1 MKKHEILSLQHSEKK
16 DWLIRNVSD
25 YKLKAFYGDLIG
37 CIINVSDDHMEEYVS
52 YPESYETGS
61 VIKKEYP
68 ELSTIREE
76 EINSGAPLT
85 KQEIEILKSAI
96 IELQA
101 REAYAGVNFTVC
113 NFACDDGEVFVT
125 FSGIFEG
132 PADVDWSFDN
142 IFATKTEAVKS
153 VSHDRLETDDY
164 FFPI

>member
-25 YKLKAFYGDLIG
+25 YKVKAFYGDLIG
-37 CIINVSDDHMEEYVS
+37 YIINVSDDHMEEYVS

-85 KQEIEILKSAI
+85 KQEIEIKVSTEQAVGAMFSNQMSPPFL
-96 IELQA
+96 LQLYQMMTLM
-101 REAYAGVNFTVC
+101 E
-113 NFACDDGEVFVT
+113 
-125 FSGIFEG
+125 
-132 PADVDWSFDN
+132 
-142 IFATKTEAVKS
+142 
-153 VSHDRLETDDY
+153 
-164 FFPI
+164 

>member
-1 MKKHEILSLQHSEKK
+1 M
-16 DWLIRNVSD
+16 
-25 YKLKAFYGDLIG
+25 
-37 CIINVSDDHMEEYVS
+37 
-52 YPESYETGS
+52 
-61 VIKKEYP
+61 
-68 ELSTIREE
+68 
-76 EINSGAPLT
+76 
-85 KQEIEILKSAI
+85 
-96 IELQA
+96 
-101 REAYAGVNFTVC
+101 NFTVC